1 MDGPTSLKAPDNP
14 QCILATPNCILMN
27 ARRRMNIRTHGFFLE
42 RGDTKTETLKR
53 VFDIQI
59 N

>member
-1 MDGPTSLKAPDNP
+1 MGSLKAPDNP

-53 VFDIQI
+53 VFDIQTY
-59 N
+59 